1 MVLSTLKR
9 SKVPHA
15 LKNGDFNGT
24 CKRGFSEWSVI
35 RTYQEGLTEVLFV
48 QISYVCVNVGILI
61 VIPEIV
67 NVLQNKVDEEG
78 ERFLVTDV
86 DIVW

>member
-1 MVLSTLKR
+1 M
-9 SKVPHA
+9 
-15 LKNGDFNGT
+15 
-24 CKRGFSEWSVI
+24 
-35 RTYQEGLTEVLFV
+35 LTEVLFV